1 MQLGVTIAS
10 GLIAIAQIA
19 RMYRTLRGTTL
30 FAILLWT
37 VVGIAAVTA
46 TEIAIAFGALG
57 AAQSEIVRFLAAAV
71 IFCPNV
77 AILGAKRPQD
87 RAWQLIV
94 LSFAVILALPAAQA
108 WLMRPGQPMT
118 VHPIWSWSLVV
129 LVVVGMSNYLPTRF
143 ALAAV
148 VAATG
153 QTVLVWREL
162 PWGDVSTAHGAIDWL
177 PTIALAL
184 FATATVIANI
194 SPAGRSLAKRQ
205 PLELLWRDFCDQF
218 GVVWGLRVAERVN
231 STAAQ
236 NHWDMRLRWDCLTRA
251 DGSPLESTSTT
262 EMERLQQALLPLLR
276 RFVSADWIERR
287 LPHQPEA

>member
-1 MQLGVTIAS
+1 MVPSSLKDGGRATRRNDREWVDCDRSDYANVQNSARDNAFCYFALDLRLGS
-10 GLIAIAQIA
+10 QRSRQRKLP
-19 RMYRTLRGTTL
+19 LPS
-30 FAILLWT
+30 
-37 VVGIAAVTA
+37 
-46 TEIAIAFGALG
+46 ALG

-77 AILGAKRPQD
+77 AILGAERPQD

-94 LSFAVILALPAAQA
+94 LSFAVILAPPAAQA
-108 WLMRPGQPMT
+108 WLIRPGQPMT

-194 SPAGRSLAKRQ
+194 SPARRSLAKRQ

-218 GVVWGLRVAERVN
+218 GVVWGLHVAERVN

-236 NHWDMRLRWDCLTRA
+236 IIGTCGS
-251 DGSPLESTSTT
+251 DGT
-262 EMERLQQALLPLLR
+262 
-276 RFVSADWIERR
+276 V
-287 LPHQPEA
+287 